1 MRRARSKKRRID
13 PDPKY
18 GNVLVAK
25 FINVLMERGKKNV
38 AHKVI
43 YTAFDLIKEK
53 TKKDPVEIFD
63 RAVQNVGPLL
73 EVKGRR
79 VGGANY
85 QIPYEGRGY
94 RRNFLAFTWLIESAK
109 NRKGKSMEEKLAA
122 EFLDASKKE
131 GNAMKKRASVH
142 RMAEANKAFA
152 HFAT

>member
-1 MRRARSKKRRID
+1 
-13 PDPKY
+13 
-18 GNVLVAK
+18 
-25 FINVLMERGKKNV
+25 
-38 AHKVI
+38 
-43 YTAFDLIKEK
+43 
-53 TKKDPVEIFD
+53 
-63 RAVQNVGPLL
+63 
-73 EVKGRR
+73 R
-79 VGGANY
+79 VGGAKY
-85 QIPYEGRGY
+85 QIPYEVRGY